1 MKSQPCADKLA
12 HGCAHRLEPQN
23 RTVEEFQETP
33 ADSNSYETVG
43 INPVAAEKEGTPT
56 LRTGWLGKPDPE
68 GALVTRANNVEVSL
82 RPNGSESAPVATRR
96 AQTSGNEKYS
106 QFKLKF
112 LKKTF
117 GRVDN

>member
-1 MKSQPCADKLA
+1 MKSQPCADKPA
-12 HGCAHRLEPQN
+12 HGCAHYLEPQN
-23 RTVEEFQETP
+23 RTVEEFQEMP
-33 ADSNSYETVG
+33 ADCNSHEAVG
-43 INPVAAEKEGTPT
+43 IDPVATEKESTPT
-56 LRTGWLGKPDPE
+56 LRAGWFGKPDPE

-82 RPNGSESAPVATRR
+82 RPNDSESAPVATRR
-96 AQTSGNEKYS
+96 AQTSENEKYS

>member
-1 MKSQPCADKLA
+1 MKSQPCADKPA
-12 HGCAHRLEPQN
+12 HGCARQLEPQN

-33 ADSNSYETVG
+33 ADCNCYEAVG
-43 INPVAAEKEGTPT
+43 NNPVAAEGESTPT
-56 LRTGWLGKPDPE
+56 LRAGWFEKPDQE

-82 RPNGSESAPVATRR
+82 RSNDSESAPVATRR